1 MIRLPQSVTIG
12 DQFAVPSLGA
22 ALLLGLHEQIGGSPD
37 HIDIAAI
44 SEPIGHDGLASEALL
59 LHDIVPGGTG
69 YLAELANPERMWD
82 LLHRAWEKVRDCP
95 CQHEQR
101 LACHRC
107 LVPFAP
113 ISVGGLSRVSRSAA
127 ERHLRAILTSG
138 DAGRRRQPTR

>member
-12 DQFAVPSLGA
+12 DQFAIPAWPRRCCSACTSRSAAAPTTSTSRRSASPSR
-22 ALLLGLHEQIGGSPD
+22 
-37 HIDIAAI
+37 
-44 SEPIGHDGLASEALL
+44 HDGATSEALL
-59 LHDIVPGGTG
+59 LHDVVPGGTG

-82 LLHRAWEKVRDCP
+82 LLHRAWERVRDCP

-113 ISVGGLSRVSRSAA
+113 ARSAA
-127 ERHLRAILTSG
+127 SAACPGRPRSG
-138 DAGRRRQPTR
+138 TCGRS